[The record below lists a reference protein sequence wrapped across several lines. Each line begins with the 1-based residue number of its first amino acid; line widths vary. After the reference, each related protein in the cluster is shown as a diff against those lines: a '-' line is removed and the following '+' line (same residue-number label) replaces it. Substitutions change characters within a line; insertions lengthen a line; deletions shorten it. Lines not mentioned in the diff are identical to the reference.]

1 MLDVEE
7 QIHRLAD
14 ASFDATVPV
23 VFVPGAAPAR
33 SPRTRYLAVAA
44 ALLCVIGLGG
54 LIAIAN
60 TRSTTNTDVVR
71 YQITDPLTI
80 DLDEAIAS
88 SEQLRI
94 AAIGPLLT
102 FDFEQLPA
110 GWEARVNHTT
120 TTPGSGDGAEYWQ
133 QVEVL
138 SPSRVALVVNIW
150 GRLDQDAAVPAPAD
164 PDTQGEL
171 VDVRGQPARQTFST
185 LSWAEQDQTR
195 VEIGAQL
202 NGLDVRAETLELAE
216 LLEPIRTELDWLAE
230 PQIGIRLI
238 DAQTLLAGTLANTK
252 WQLLSTPVGL
262 ALGIGDDSRA
272 SSEGEPVQ
280 ESDRQIGYSIA
291 SVSTPGGAV
300 VYGDAPALARGVQ
313 LRTDTAII
321 EVPTAPAPDGRVA
334 FAVPIDDRLDPLGID
349 FLDDSGQ
356 VLATIPLDDLPPF
369 FGGGLR
375 SSVDI

>member
-1 MLDVEE
+1 
-7 QIHRLAD
+7 
-14 ASFDATVPV
+14 
-23 VFVPGAAPAR
+23 
-33 SPRTRYLAVAA
+33 
-44 ALLCVIGLGG
+44 
-54 LIAIAN
+54 
-60 TRSTTNTDVVR
+60 
-71 YQITDPLTI
+71 LTI

-110 GWEARVNHTT
+110 GWETRVNHTT

-150 GRLDQDAAVPAPAD
+150 GRLDQDAPVPAPAD

-195 VEIGAQL
+195 AEIGAQL

-238 DAQTLLAGTLANTK
+238 DAQMLLAGTLANTK

-272 SSEGEPVQ
+272 ASEGEPVQ

-321 EVPTAPAPDGRVA
+321 EVPTAPAPDSRVA